1 MVGSKSIFMGRQE
14 EMRTL
19 NCEMEE
25 LVNRLESEM
34 GLLDFQAE
42 QAVNSQAT
50 IPAPA
55 PGTPVTLRQ
64 ALEYSG
70 VVYVRGGMRRHNR
83 VRRQA
88 FSTQAYFLCV
98 FKISRTALIT
108 LILLILAIR
117 EEINSINLKTPG
129 ISSNPRKNLQQP
141 FRIAKLCSDFTHI
154 MY

>member
-1 MVGSKSIFMGRQE
+1 MVDSKSIFMGRQE

-42 QAVNSQAT
+42 QAVSSQAT

-55 PGTPVTLRQ
+55 PGAPVTLRQ

-88 FSTQAYFLCV
+88 FSTQAYFRAFSKYL
-98 FKISRTALIT
+98 
-108 LILLILAIR
+108 
-117 EEINSINLKTPG
+117 G
-129 ISSNPRKNLQQP
+129 QP
-141 FRIAKLCSDFTHI
+141 
-154 MY
+154 